1 VPPQLLQEDEEE
13 EDTEEEIE
21 EEGGK
26 KAMNEEAKEALWKAF
41 DAQAHKWEEPFG
53 KKARAAFE
61 NDKRA
66 VLAIVSDAEKRAL
79 EGKQTVAWSEVLLGV
94 AAYFAMDAAD
104 NWRNLFIPVLSGLI
118 VDRGE
123 QLNVEF
129 GMQFDVRNLLAEDWF
144 DAYKIKFATDINATS
159 EEAIRALLQQGM
171 REGWSIPK
179 TSKNLEA
186 MFQQWMDGDLSPE
199 DFAWLEE
206 RMPKYRREMIARTE
220 TIKCSNAGSN
230 ALYKD
235 WGAQQKEWIATFD
248 GRTRPTH
255 AAAHG
260 QIVGIDQRFEVG
272 GYLMSYPG
280 DCGDPAEVVNCR
292 CAVAPVI

>member
-1 VPPQLLQEDEEE
+1 
-13 EDTEEEIE
+13 
-21 EEGGK
+21 
-26 KAMNEEAKEALWKAF
+26 
-41 DAQAHKWEEPFG
+41 
-53 KKARAAFE
+53 
-61 NDKRA
+61 
-66 VLAIVSDAEKRAL
+66 
-79 EGKQTVAWSEVLLGV
+79 
-94 AAYFAMDAAD
+94 
-104 NWRNLFIPVLSGLI
+104 
-118 VDRGE
+118 
-123 QLNVEF
+123 
-129 GMQFDVRNLLAEDWF
+129 
-144 DAYKIKFATDINATS
+144 
-159 EEAIRALLQQGM
+159 M

-179 TSKNLEA
+179 TSKNLETV
-186 MFQQWMDGDLSPE
+186 FKQWMDGDVSPE
-199 DFAWLEE
+199 DLAWLEE